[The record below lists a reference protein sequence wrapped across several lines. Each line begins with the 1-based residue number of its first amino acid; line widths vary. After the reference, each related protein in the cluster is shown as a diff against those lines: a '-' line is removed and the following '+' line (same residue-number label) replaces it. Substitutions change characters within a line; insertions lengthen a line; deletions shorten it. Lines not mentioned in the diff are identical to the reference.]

1 MIRLNATK
9 YLRPC
14 ERIASSEWLPR
25 HIVMPKGTE
34 TSGLPFSLSAFPHV
48 DAVLEA
54 FDNPRIRRISLQWGS
69 RLGKTTTCLSLMA
82 KVAGTNPRNMMFAGP
97 TKDAAA
103 RVIGSRLYPILA
115 STAGVKDQLPPEARR
130 SKLHVKLESC
140 QIFIGWS
147 GSETSLADVGAFY
160 GQASEI
166 DKWTT
171 NSSEEADPLKLFIN
185 RFKGFPD
192 HKIIFES
199 TPTIKGR
206 SRIEKV
212 MLESNQHRRYVPCPH
227 CGEFQIL
234 VKGDAN
240 SPGGF
245 RWDRDSNG
253 NSDAE
258 TAFLSA
264 YYECKH
270 CEGHIENHHRTIMLR
285 RGVWVPQGC
294 TIDTAGQIHGA
305 ALKAGSD
312 SVGFGP
318 LASWYALTETW
329 GNFARVWIQ
338 AQKRPRDLQD
348 VVNSYMGETWE
359 TKKTKSTPET
369 VGERLVGKLPRGF
382 VPIGS
387 RFITIT
393 IDQQAAD
400 GGFVKWVAL
409 SHGEHEQSWLI
420 DYGAARSLADLWEP
434 IIRKAWTCEDGGL
447 AMTSVLT
454 AIDSGYDTKR
464 TYEFCNAHVGTIAC
478 KGSSTD
484 FGLPYKLVTLKDGI
498 IDEQPLFHVNTDYW
512 ETDLQCCLDE
522 RLPGEKNSLTLCI
535 NACHDLD
542 FLTELCNATLGDK
555 IDSRGNLRMLWIKKD
570 EGGANDFRDAIRY
583 GKALGKMWVESQG
596 LPGRVAGNAATAARK
611 QAEEQASGFVRTPH
625 EQSSGGWIRRRG
637 NN

>member
-1 MIRLNATK
+1 
-9 YLRPC
+9 
-14 ERIASSEWLPR
+14 
-25 HIVMPKGTE
+25 MPKGTE
-34 TSGLPFSLSAFPHV
+34 TGGLPFSLSSFPHV

-97 TKDAAA
+97 TKEAAA
-103 RVIGSRLYPILA
+103 RVIGSRLYPILS
-115 STAGVKDQLPPEARR
+115 STEGVKNQLPPEARR

-166 DKWTT
+166 DKW
-171 NSSEEADPLKLFIN
+171 NQSSSDEADALKLFIN

-206 SRIEKV
+206 SRIEKM

-227 CGEFQIL
+227 CGEYQIL

-245 RWDRDSNG
+245 RWERDSNG

-294 TIDTAGQIHGA
+294 TIDTAGQIQGA

-359 TKKTKSTPET
+359 TRKTKSTPER
-369 VGERLVGKLPRGF
+369 VGERLKTSVARSILPAWTRLLT
-382 VPIGS
+382 V
-387 RFITIT
+387 T

-400 GGFVKWVAL
+400 GGYRVWVIMAHGL
-409 SHGEHEQSWLI
+409 DSRSHLV
-420 DYGAARSLADLWEP
+420 DYGYKTRLEDIWEAV
-434 IIRKAWTCEDGGL
+434 IRNPWQHLDGGNPML
-447 AMTSVLT
+447 PHAAAV
-454 AIDSGYDTKR
+454 DSGWDTKK
-464 TYEFCNAHVGTIAC
+464 TYDFCNSHSGMMAI
-478 KGSSTD
+478 KGSSTTIG
-484 FGLPYKLVTLKDGI
+484 GLPYKLGTVADG
-498 IDEQPLFHVNTDYW
+498 DNVGQELLQVNTDFW
-512 ETDLQCCLDE
+512 ETDLQARLDE
-522 RLPGEKNSLTLCI
+522 RNPDDPESLALCQG
-535 NACHDLD
+535 AEHDIDL
-542 FLTELCNATLGDK
+542 LVQLCNGTLADK
-555 IDSRGNLRMLWIKKD
+555 IDNRGNAKLLWIKKD
-570 EGGANDFRDAIRY
+570 ENEANDLRDAVRY
-583 GKALGKMWVESQG
+583 GLALACAYVTENGGYPPRSGTYTQGKSIVNSGQSR
-596 LPGRVAGNAATAARK
+596 PDGRAWD
-611 QAEEQASGFVRTPH
+611 E
-625 EQSSGGWIRRRG
+625 
-637 NN
+637 